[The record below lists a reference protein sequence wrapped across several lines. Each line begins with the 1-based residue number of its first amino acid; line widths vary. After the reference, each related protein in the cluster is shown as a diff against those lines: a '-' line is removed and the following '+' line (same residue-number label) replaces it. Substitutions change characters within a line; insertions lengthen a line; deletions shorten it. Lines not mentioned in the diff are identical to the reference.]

1 MPIIDVKVME
11 KVLTATQKQAIAE
24 KITDAFAEVVG
35 EPARAVTW
43 VVIQDVSSG
52 QWTMAGQTVTTEGV
66 QALLAGA

>member
-1 MPIIDVKVME
+1 VME

-52 QWTMAGQTVTTEGV
+52 QWTMAGQPVTTEGV